1 MNIVLIGAPGSG
13 KGTLGAKL
21 EKAFGY
27 KHISVGKLMREEAKT
42 NAKIKE
48 TINNGALVDNKT
60 IKQILQQRLKQADCY
75 NGYILD
81 GYPRSLLQAKD
92 LVEIAEIDYVI
103 FLKIKEEEIY
113 NRLTNR
119 LSCTKCNS
127 VYDKRAENINICK
140 NCGGNL
146 EVRSDDNLQTIKK
159 RLKVFNQNKKQLLEF
174 FENQV
179 LDVPADGTPEEVFE
193 FVSKILKE
201 GAKKVGC

>member
-13 KGTLGAKL
+13 KGTLGANL

-48 TINNGALVDNKT
+48 TINNGSLVDNKT
-60 IKQILQQRLKQADCY
+60 IKQILQKRLKQTDCCK
-75 NGYILD
+75 GYILD

-92 LVEIAEIDYVI
+92 LVEIADIDYVI

-127 VYDKRAENINICK
+127 VYDKRSENINICK
-140 NCGGNL
+140 NCGSNL